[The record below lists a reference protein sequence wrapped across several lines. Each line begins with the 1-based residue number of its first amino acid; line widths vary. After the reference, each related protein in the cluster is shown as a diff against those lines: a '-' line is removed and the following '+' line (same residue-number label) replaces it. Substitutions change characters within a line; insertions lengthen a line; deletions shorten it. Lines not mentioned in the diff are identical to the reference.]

1 MPDRCSSEE
10 RSRIMARVRSKG
22 TRPEMLV
29 RHALHR
35 LGYRYRLHRSDLS
48 GKPDLAFPSRRKA
61 LFINGCFWHVH
72 PGCPR
77 ARMPQNNQDYWVP
90 KLERNRLRD
99 SENLDALRNRGWE
112 AMTVWECELR
122 DLDSAVARIVSFLG
136 DPGPIMSDLH
146 KSSATIPSVQQN
158 DGPLFESLPM

>member
-1 MPDRCSSEE
+1 M
-10 RSRIMARVRSKG
+10 
-22 TRPEMLV
+22 
-29 RHALHR
+29 
-35 LGYRYRLHRSDLS
+35 
-48 GKPDLAFPSRRKA
+48 
-61 LFINGCFWHVH
+61 
-72 PGCPR
+72 
-77 ARMPQNNQDYWVP
+77 P